1 MAPPPPPPSFI
12 DHAALFSLIAPCIG
26 IAVILLG
33 RRALSESP
41 VGMPLVGAVC
51 SLIAAAGFVFGVVA
65 YFAPKGAAASAPWK
79 AIAGICINGLLISF
93 AILSITRQKV
103 AASENNT
110 PDPPR
115 KPWSYISGK

>member
-1 MAPPPPPPSFI
+1 
-12 DHAALFSLIAPCIG
+12 
-26 IAVILLG
+26 
-33 RRALSESP
+33 
-41 VGMPLVGAVC
+41 MPLVGAVC

-65 YFAPKGAAASAPWK
+65 YFAPKGAATSAPWK